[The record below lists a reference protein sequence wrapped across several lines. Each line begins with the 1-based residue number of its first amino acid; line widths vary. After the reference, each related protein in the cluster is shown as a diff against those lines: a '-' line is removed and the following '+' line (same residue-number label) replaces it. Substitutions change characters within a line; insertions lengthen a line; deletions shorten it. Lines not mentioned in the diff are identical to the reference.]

1 MIIVA
6 ARRLLDSN
14 RYNTR
19 HAITLMNTLFAF
31 IFARKQSEPVS
42 VNTVCGVSMRSQDHV
57 IVNTVFPSAH

>member
-6 ARRLLDSN
+6 ARRLLDSD
-14 RYNTR
+14 RYNT
-19 HAITLMNTLFAF
+19 AITLMNMLFAL
-31 IFARKQSEPVS
+31 IFARKQSQPVS